1 MQHPADSPGGRL
13 VPTIEGQYGGNV
25 GLGQLR
31 AALDRHGKE
40 QA

>member
-1 MQHPADSPGGRL
+1 MQHPASSPFGRL
-13 VPTIEGQYGGNV
+13 VPTIESQYVGNV

-31 AALDRHGKE
+31 AALDGNGKE